1 MIGRIGKR
9 GDRMTEKR
17 DKAKVKVKVYFL
29 LCAILSFLF
38 WTSIIP
44 AGAGA
49 LTVVWLFLLSALQAA
64 VVASFLTEF

>member
-1 MIGRIGKR
+1 
-9 GDRMTEKR
+9 MTEKG
-17 DKAKVKVKVYFL
+17 DKAKVYFL

>member
-1 MIGRIGKR
+1 VIGRIGKR
-9 GDRMTEKR
+9 GDRMTEKG
-17 DKAKVKVKVYFL
+17 DKAKVYFL

>member
-1 MIGRIGKR
+1 
-9 GDRMTEKR
+9 MTEKR
-17 DKAKVKVKVYFL
+17 DKAKVKVYFL